1 MRADTDIAIIRSS
14 GVTRCLDELTK
25 RSQDWRPRATYR
37 LQFHKDFTISDAR
50 KVVPYLAKL
59 GVSHLYASPLL
70 QARAGSRHGYDIV
83 DHNRLNPEIGTEEDL
98 RALVSEL
105 RQHGMGLVLD
115 TVPNHMGVGFG
126 DNPWWQ
132 DVLENGRTAEHANFF
147 DVDWNPLKPELKDKV
162 LLPVLGG
169 AYGDELDTGNIKV
182 GFDQDFFVS
191 YYDRRFPVDPQTI
204 PLVLGPQL
212 NKVHPTEEQSG
223 PLKELQ
229 QILDQLGSLPEH
241 KERDPIRAT
250 WRRDLAPRLKARL
263 LELSGAS
270 AFVRTLI
277 NAAVEAVNLDQ
288 DRVHELLEKQA
299 YRLAHWRVSAEEI
312 NYRRF
317 FDINDL
323 VGLRMENPEVFAQ
336 THKLLRRWLADGLVD
351 GIRIDH
357 LDGMLNP
364 RQYLTRVQ
372 MLYAAS
378 QCIGAVPQPPL
389 ADNGIEVEL
398 QNAFG
403 QHESVLKN
411 PPLYC
416 VVEKILEPGED
427 LPEEWPID
435 GTSGYEF
442 AHLATGVFI
451 DQRNEA
457 AFTNLYHR
465 WLGSSVKFDEE
476 LYHAKKIVMHTAL
489 AGEVNVLAHLL
500 EELASLDR
508 HARDF
513 TRKALRD
520 AIRETIACFPVY
532 RTYIDERG
540 EIPERDAW
548 YIAFAVRTARRRN
561 AGTARAVFE
570 FLGNCLLLAGH
581 EKVRALQLQFTLK
594 FQQLTG
600 PVMAKGL
607 EDTVCYTYNRFLA
620 ANEVGGS
627 PAVFGVSLDEFHRAN
642 AIRSRRWPASML
654 ASSTHDTKRSED
666 VRARLAVLSE
676 IPKPWSQQAM
686 RWKRTNLPKKIQ
698 LEDGRVVPDAN
709 EEYFLYQTL
718 VGTWP
723 AGMVEPDAAYLDRI
737 SAYMEKALHEAKRNL
752 SWINP
757 DPEYVGAV
765 KRFIQE
771 IVKPKRKDAPNFFV
785 RDMVEFLKP
794 LQFHGAINSLAQTLL
809 KVTAPGVPDV
819 YQGMELLD
827 LSLVDPDN
835 RHAVDFARRREWM
848 DSFAEQ
854 SPAEYPELCTRLMSE
869 LDNGAA
875 KHWTLARALTFRR
888 DNDNVFRYG
897 SYQPVHAAGE
907 KREHLVA
914 FGRQHEN
921 AMAIAVTPR
930 FTYIL
935 MKGKPQF
942 PSGDAWGNTELLL
955 PPTTAEIFENVLTGE
970 MVRLTRNG
978 TLSCRELFRVF
989 PVALLASR

>member
-1 MRADTDIAIIRSS
+1 MRADTDIAIIRNS
-14 GVTRCLDELTK
+14 GVTRCLDELVR
-25 RSQDWRPRATYR
+25 RSREWRPRATYR
-37 LQFHKDFTISDAR
+37 LQFHKDFTLNDAR
-50 KVVPYLAKL
+50 EIVPYLAQL
-59 GVSHLYASPLL
+59 GISHLYASPLL
-70 QARAGSRHGYDIV
+70 KARAGSQHGYDIV
-83 DHNRLNPEIGTEEDL
+83 DHNELNPEIGTEEDL
-98 RALVSEL
+98 QTLVGEL
-105 RQHGMGLVLD
+105 RRHGMGLILD

-132 DVLENGRTAEHANFF
+132 DVLENGRTAEHASFF

-162 LLPVLGG
+162 LLPVLGTS
-169 AYGDELDTGNIKV
+169 YGDELDSGNIKV
-182 GFDQDFFVS
+182 GFDDGFFVS
-191 YYDRRFPVDPQTI
+191 YYDRRFPVDPQTV
-204 PLVLGPQL
+204 PLILAPQL
-212 NKVHPTEEQSG
+212 TKVHPTEEQSG

-229 QILDQLGSLPEH
+229 QILEQLGALPEH
-241 KERDPIRAT
+241 KDRDPVRAT
-250 WRRDLAPRLKARL
+250 WRRDLAPRLKSRL
-263 LELSGAS
+263 GELSNAS

-288 DRVHELLEKQA
+288 DRIHELLEKQA

-317 FDINDL
+317 FDVNDL
-323 VGLRMENPEVFAQ
+323 VGLRMENPEVFAR
-336 THKLLRRWLADGLVD
+336 THKLLRRWLADGIVD

-378 QCIGAVPQPPL
+378 QCVGAEPQPPL

-398 QNAFG
+398 QNTFG
-403 QHESVLKN
+403 QHEAVLRN

-416 VVEKILEPGED
+416 VVEKILEPGEQ
-427 LPEEWPID
+427 LPDEWPVD

-442 AHLATGVFI
+442 ANLVNGIFVEAK
-451 DQRNEA
+451 NEES
-457 AFTNLYHR
+457 FTNLYHR
-465 WLGSSVKFDEE
+465 WLGYSVNLEDE
-476 LYHAKKIVMHTAL
+476 LYHAKKTVMHTAL
-489 AGEVNVLAHLL
+489 AGEVNVLAHML
-500 EELASLDR
+500 EELASMDR

-520 AIRETIACFPVY
+520 AIRETIACFPIY

-540 EIPERDAW
+540 EIAERDARF
-548 YIAFAVRTARRRN
+548 IEFAVRCARRRN
-561 AGTARAVFE
+561 AGMARSVFE
-570 FLGNCLLLAGH
+570 FLRSSLLLSGQD
-581 EKVRALQLQFTLK
+581 KTRGMQLQFTLK

-607 EDTVCYTYNRFLA
+607 EDTVCYTYNRFIA
-620 ANEVGGS
+620 SNEVGGS
-627 PAVFGVSLDEFHRAN
+627 PAVFGVALDDFHRAN
-642 AIRSRRWPASML
+642 AVRCRRWPSSML

-666 VRARLAVLSE
+666 VRARLDVLSE
-676 IPKPWSQQAM
+676 MPKQWSQQVM
-686 RWKRTNLPKKIQ
+686 RWKRTNLPKKIE

-723 AGMVEPDAAYLDRI
+723 AGMHEPDAAYLDRI

-771 IVKPKRKDAPNFFV
+771 IVASKRKNALNFFV
-785 RDMVEFLKP
+785 RDMAEFLRP
-794 LQFHGAINSLAQTLL
+794 VQYHGAINSMAQTLL
-809 KVTAPGVPDV
+809 RVTAPGVPDV
-819 YQGMELLD
+819 YQGMELLEF
-827 LSLVDPDN
+827 SLVDPDN
-835 RHAVDFARRREWM
+835 RRPVDFTRRREWM
-848 DSFAEQ
+848 QTFAQQ
-854 SPAEYPELCTRLMSE
+854 SPAEYPQLCMRLMNEVQS
-869 LDNGAA
+869 GVA
-875 KHWTLARALTFRR
+875 KQWTLTRALAFRR
-888 DNDNVFRYG
+888 DNDDIYRHG
-897 SYQPVHAAGE
+897 SYQPVHAAGD

-914 FGRQHEN
+914 FARQHGN
-921 AMAIAVTPR
+921 ALAISVAPR
-930 FTYIL
+930 FTHSL
-935 MKGKPQF
+935 MKGREQF
-942 PSGDAWGNTELLL
+942 PTGDAWGNTELLV

-970 MVRLTRNG
+970 VVRLTPNG
-978 TLSCRELFRVF
+978 TILCRELFRVF

>member
-1 MRADTDIAIIRSS
+1 MRADTDIAIIRNS
-14 GVTRCLDELTK
+14 GVTRCLDELAK
-25 RSQDWRPRATYR
+25 RSRDLRPRATYR
-37 LQFHKDFTISDAR
+37 LQFHKDFTLNDAR
-50 KVVPYLAKL
+50 AIVPYLAQL

-70 QARAGSRHGYDIV
+70 QARAGSQHGYDIV
-83 DHNRLNPEIGTEEDL
+83 DHNHLNPEIGTEDDL
-98 RALVSEL
+98 RALVASL
-105 RQHGMGLVLD
+105 RQHGMGLILD

-132 DVLENGRTAEHANFF
+132 DVLENGRTAEHAGFF

-162 LLPVLGG
+162 LLPVLGS
-169 AYGDELDTGNIKV
+169 AYGDELDAGNIKIN
-182 GFDQDFFVS
+182 FDGEFFAS
-191 YYDRRFPVDPQTI
+191 YYDRKFPIDPQTV
-204 PLVLGPQL
+204 PLILEPQL
-212 NKVHPTEEQSG
+212 SKVHPTEEQSG
-223 PLKELQ
+223 PIKELQ
-229 QILDQLGSLPEH
+229 QILEQMSSLPAH
-241 KERDPIRAT
+241 KERDPVRGT

-263 LELSGAS
+263 RELTAAS
-270 AFVRTLI
+270 AFVRTLV

-336 THKLLRRWLADGLVD
+336 THKLLRRWLADGIVD

-378 QCIGAVPQPPL
+378 QCVGAEPRSPL

-403 QHESVLKN
+403 QHESVLQK

-416 VVEKILEPGED
+416 VVEKILEPAEE
-427 LPEEWPID
+427 LPEEWPVD

-442 AHLATGVFI
+442 AHLVSGIFV
-451 DQRNEA
+451 DQRNEE
-457 AFTNLYHR
+457 AFTKLYHR
-465 WLGSSVKFDEE
+465 WLGYSVIFDEE

-489 AGEVNVLAHLL
+489 AGEVNVLAHML
-500 EELASLDR
+500 EELASMDR

-520 AIRETIACFPVY
+520 AIRETIACFPIY

-540 EIPERDAW
+540 EIAERDVR
-548 YIAFAVRTARRRN
+548 YIEAAVRRARRRN
-561 AGTARAVFE
+561 AGTARSVFE
-570 FLGNCLLLAGH
+570 FLRDSLLLSGGD
-581 EKVRALQLQFTLK
+581 KIGALQLQFTLK

-620 ANEVGGS
+620 SNEVGGS
-627 PAVFGVSLDEFHRAN
+627 PAIFGVSLDDFHRAN
-642 AIRSRRWPASML
+642 AVRARRWPTSML

-666 VRARLAVLSE
+666 VRARLDVLSE
-676 IPKPWSQQAM
+676 MPKQWSQQVM
-686 RWKRTNLPKKIQ
+686 RWRRTNLPKKIE
-698 LEDGRVVPDAN
+698 LEDGRIAPDAN

-723 AGMVEPDAAYLDRI
+723 AGMAEPDDAYLDRI

-765 KRFIQE
+765 KRFIRE
-771 IVKPKRKDAPNFFV
+771 IVSSKRKGANFFV
-785 RDMVEFLKP
+785 RDLVEFLRP
-794 LQFHGAINSLAQTLL
+794 VQYHGALNSIAQTLVKL
-809 KVTAPGVPDV
+809 TAPGVPDI

-835 RHAVDFARRREWM
+835 RRPVDFERRRQWM
-848 DSFAEQ
+848 NIFAEQ
-854 SPAEYPELCTRLMSE
+854 SPAEYSELCKRLMAEVES
-869 LDNGAA
+869 GAA
-875 KHWTLARALTFRR
+875 KLWTLARALAFRR
-888 DNDNVFRYG
+888 DNDDLYRQG
-897 SYQPVHAAGE
+897 SYQPVHAAGD
-907 KREHLVA
+907 KREHLAA
-914 FGRQHEN
+914 FARQHGN
-921 AMAIAVTPR
+921 ALAITAVPR
-930 FTYIL
+930 FTPTL
-935 MKGKPQF
+935 MKGKMQF
-942 PSGDAWGNTELLL
+942 PTGDTWGSTELLI
-955 PPTTAEIFENVLTGE
+955 PPSSAEIFENVLTGE
-970 MVRLTRNG
+970 MVKLTANG
-978 TLSCRELFRVF
+978 TILARELFRVF